1 MRPTLDLIL
10 KPTHNLILSPSK
22 DEATFS
28 AFQHPARACFANLA
42 LVIVD
47 GARRTPFGKLFLA
60 APVL

>member
-1 MRPTLDLIL
+1 MRMNALGTFDLIL
-10 KPTHNLILSPSK
+10 SLSK
-22 DEATFS
+22 DATNEATFS